1 MKTFETRQSAF
12 RLTSCTYGLSRLSF
26 RGPRRPTD
34 GRFVAVLGGSDTLA
48 RYVAKP
54 YPDLVE
60 TAIGEVCVNLGVQAA
75 GPDVYL
81 NDPALQSLR
90 HDAAATVIQL
100 PGSTNLSNDF
110 YKVHPRRNDR
120 FTAPTDKLIHL
131 YPEVDFSEI
140 SFTGHLIARLRAVDE
155 ARFALVRTALQS
167 AWVCRM
173 VQLVE
178 NVPGPVLL
186 LWFAERT
193 PNSDGGSIVGQGGNP
208 CHEPV
213 FVTRQMVEALRDYV
227 DDIIEV
233 IAVRGELDGLSYA
246 PLDTLAARDALGLA
260 AHQAAAQALRASV
273 MYAIET

>member
-1 MKTFETRQSAF
+1 MKTYESRNSAF
-12 RLTSCTYGLSRLSF
+12 RVASCTYGLSRLSF

-34 GRFVAVLGGSDTLA
+34 GRYVAVLGGSDTLA
-48 RYVAKP
+48 RYVPKP
-54 YPDLVE
+54 YPELVE

-81 NDPALQSLR
+81 NDPTLQSLR

-100 PGSTNLSNDF
+100 PGAMNLSNEF

-120 FTAPTDKLIHL
+120 FTAPTEKLVRL
-131 YPEVDFSEI
+131 FPEVDFSEV
-140 SFTGHLIARLRAVDE
+140 SFTGHLASRLRSVDE
-155 ARFALVRTALQS
+155 ARFALVRAALQS
-167 AWVCRM
+167 AWLCRM

-186 LWFAERT
+186 LWFASRS
-193 PNSDGGSIVGQGGNP
+193 PDGPGQGQNP

-213 FVTRQMVEALRDYV
+213 FVTDQMVEALRDHV

-233 IAVRGELDGLSYA
+233 VAQRGELEGLSFA
-246 PLDTLAARDALGLA
+246 PLDTLAAQDALGLA
-260 AHQAAAQALRASV
+260 AHQAAARALRGAV
-273 MYAIET
+273 MRALDI